1 MKKLF
6 GTDGIRGEANL
17 LPMTPEIAI
26 KVGRA
31 VGFLFKNKNNHISK
45 VLIGK
50 DTRLSGYLFENA
62 ITAGLCS
69 VGVNVY
75 LVGPIPTPGIAFLTA
90 DMRADAGIMIS
101 ASHNPYYDNGI
112 KIFDGKGYK
121 ISEEIEE
128 KIEKLVFD
136 EEFKNYRALKEEIG
150 RVFRIKDAL
159 GRYAV
164 HLKSVVP
171 SEINFEGIKVGIDC
185 ANGACY
191 HIGPLVFEELGAKV
205 KILGCEPNGVNINDN
220 CGALYPNK
228 VQNLLQEEELDIA
241 FALDGDGDR
250 IAVIDDQGNL
260 WDGDDL
266 LAFFTIY
273 FKEKE
278 LMRNNVVVGTQ
289 MTNQG
294 LEEFL
299 NAQKIKLI
307 RTPVGDKYVVAAMRE
322 FQAFFGGETSGHI
335 IFLDKSTTG
344 DGLLCALR
352 LLSILTEKGKKL
364 SSFYPPFEKYPQVLI
379 NVKVREKKAPS
390 EIEGLEKKIK
400 KAEEKLKKQGRILIR
415 PSGTEPKYRIMVEA
429 KNPDVAEE
437 IAKDLAE
444 FIKNKLL

>member
-1 MKKLF
+1 
-6 GTDGIRGEANL
+6 
-17 LPMTPEIAI
+17 
-26 KVGRA
+26 
-31 VGFLFKNKNNHISK
+31 
-45 VLIGK
+45 
-50 DTRLSGYLFENA
+50 
-62 ITAGLCS
+62 
-69 VGVNVY
+69 
-75 LVGPIPTPGIAFLTA
+75 
-90 DMRADAGIMIS
+90 
-101 ASHNPYYDNGI
+101 DNGI
-112 KIFDGKGYK
+112 KIFDEKGYK
-121 ISEEIEE
+121 ISEEEEE
-128 KIEKLVFD
+128 KIEKLVYD

-171 SEINFEGIKVGIDC
+171 PEINFEGIKVGIDC

-191 HIGPLVFEELGAKV
+191 NIGPLVFEELGAKV
-205 KILGCEPNGVNINDN
+205 KPLGCEPNGVNINDN

-228 VQNLLQEEELDIA
+228 IQNLLKEEELDIA

-273 FKEKE
+273 FKEKD

-322 FQAFFGGETSGHI
+322 FHAILGGETSGHI

-379 NVKVREKKAPS
+379 NVKVKEKKAPS
-390 EIEGLEKKIK
+390 EIEGLEKKLK
-400 KAEEKLKKQGRILIR
+400 KVEEKLKKQGRILIR

-429 KNPDVAEE
+429 KNQDVAEE

-444 FIKNKLL
+444 FIKSKLL